1 MDTETISAFRFR
13 LHLLFSCDAGGYPI
27 SRQNNLELH

>member
-13 LHLLFSCDAGGYPI
+13 LHLLFRCDAGGYPI